1 MIRIILAD
9 DHPILRQGLRSVIE
23 AEPGL
28 QLIGEASSGV
38 EALKLIEKHQP
49 NVVVADLMMP
59 DLNGLEITRQVAD
72 RFPRTAVVI
81 LSMHADEAYIIQALQ
96 NGARGYVL
104 KDAPSS
110 CLIEGIREVYAGR
123 RYLSPPLSD
132 RALDIFSKQSQA
144 ETNDPLLTLTTRE
157 REVLQLTAEGR
168 TSSEIA
174 SLLHISPRTVE
185 THRANLMTKLGLAN
199 QSEVIRFALRRGLLS
214 LECC

>member
-28 QLIGEASSGV
+28 QLLGEASSGV

-110 CLIEGIREVYAGR
+110 CLIEGIREVYTGR

-174 SLLHISPRTVE
+174 SLLHISRRTVE

-199 QSEVIRFALRRGLLS
+199 QSEVIRFALRHGLLP

>member
-28 QLIGEASSGV
+28 QLLGEASSGV

-185 THRANLMTKLGLAN
+185 THRANLMTKLGLTN
-199 QSEVIRFALRRGLLS
+199 QSEVIRFALRRGLLP